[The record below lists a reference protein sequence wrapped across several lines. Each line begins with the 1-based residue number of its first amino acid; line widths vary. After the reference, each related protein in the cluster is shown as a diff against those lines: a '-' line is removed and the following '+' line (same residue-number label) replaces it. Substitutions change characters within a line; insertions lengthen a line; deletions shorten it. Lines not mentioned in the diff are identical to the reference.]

1 MVGNG
6 NHPLN
11 RSHYDEETLQQYVL
25 GHLLPDNEERVR
37 RHLDVCPLCRAA
49 VTDIQSFCQRLSFG
63 LHQELDSARPG
74 SSLSFERIEWRR
86 PPRRDMFLFRLQRLA
101 PRALLVLLLI
111 LLVAAIRLLLSSD
124 DTAALSQLK
133 LPDNY
138 DGPPAVVAVSTGD
151 GLVILRLSA
160 DKLDVVSHLPEVD
173 DPHDLRFSP
182 DGRWLAFQQDQT
194 LVVMAV
200 QGSSASFR
208 FPVHE
213 TAEWAWSPDGQTL
226 AYTDGNGQ
234 LVIFDPVSAAR
245 RVLVPADESAWGLPV
260 WNATSSR
267 ISYTVVKPLHATG
280 GPYLRQGTWCVT
292 VATGQRVELTRNPAA
307 YDTLLLATAPGSADA
322 ALLTRQD
329 DRIALMLRKAMSETT
344 PTEQAPWP
352 ESFDWAPNGAWLAY
366 SVTGAAEGAGVYLFA
381 IDKSELRPV
390 KLPGGATEKAV
401 FWVGAEHLF
410 VIRQP
415 QHTTIGEL
423 WVVPLSTGKPSQRV
437 ITHMRLPFDSPY
449 DAQRWHDVLA
459 VQPLTP

>member
-11 RSHYDEETLQQYVL
+11 RSHHNEETLHQYVL
-25 GHLLPDNEERVR
+25 GHLPPDDEEQVR
-37 RHLDVCPLCRAA
+37 QHLNVCPLCRAA
-49 VTDIQSFCQRLSFG
+49 VTDIRSFCQRLSFG

-74 SSLSFERIEWRR
+74 SRLSFERVEWHR
-86 PPRRDMFLFRLQRLA
+86 PPRRDIILFRLQRFA
-101 PRALLVLLLI
+101 PRALVVLLLI
-111 LLVAAIRLLLSSD
+111 LLVGAIRLLRSSD
-124 DTAALSQLK
+124 SSAALSRLE
-133 LPDNY
+133 LPDDY
-138 DGPPAVVAVSTGD
+138 DGPPAVLAVSTGD
-151 GLVILRLSA
+151 GLVVLRLSA
-160 DKLDVVSHLPEVD
+160 DKPDVVSHRPDVD
-173 DPHDLRFSP
+173 NPRDLQFSL

-234 LVIFDPVSAAR
+234 LVVFAPVSAAS

-280 GPYLRQGTWCVT
+280 GPYLRQGTWCVS

-307 YDTLLLATAPGSADA
+307 YDTLLLAAAPGRADST
-322 ALLTRQD
+322 LLTRQD
-329 DRIALMLRKAMSETT
+329 DRIALMLHKAMSESA
-344 PTEQAPWP
+344 PTDQILWP
-352 ESFDWAPNGAWLAY
+352 QSLEWAPNGAWLAY
-366 SVTGAAEGAGVYLFA
+366 TVTGAAEGEGVYLFA

-390 KLPGGATEKAV
+390 KLPGGATEQAV

-410 VIRQP
+410 VIRQA
-415 QHTTIGEL
+415 QNTTTGEL

-437 ITHMRLPFDSPY
+437 ITHIRLPSDPPY
-449 DAQRWHDVLA
+449 DGWRWHDVLA